1 MNAWRRL
8 KYPGPI
14 AGAGKRKKENT
25 MLEKRAAGE
34 QIVSACTKCKLALD
48 HTIVA
53 MVGETIAK
61 VKCKTC
67 GSIHKYRDP
76 ADAGKPRGTRTKD
89 APVKTSEMLWE
100 ACIAEASGP
109 ERAYDM
115 TATYQ
120 VGDLVLHAIFGR
132 GVVRK
137 LSVNKCDILF
147 KDKERMM
154 ASAN

>member
-1 MNAWRRL
+1 
-8 KYPGPI
+8 
-14 AGAGKRKKENT
+14 
-25 MLEKRAAGE
+25 MLEKRSAGE
-34 QIVSACTKCKLALD
+34 QIVSLCTKCRLALD

-67 GSIHKYRDP
+67 GSIHKFRDP
-76 ADAGKPRGTRTKD
+76 ADAGKPRAARTKEAPAKNTD
-89 APVKTSEMLWE
+89 ALWM
-100 ACIAEASGP
+100 ACMAEASGP
-109 ERAYDM
+109 ERAYEM
-115 TATYQ
+115 TAQYQ

-137 LSVNKCDILF
+137 IYVKKCDILF
-147 KDKERMM
+147 QDKERMM

>member
-1 MNAWRRL
+1 
-8 KYPGPI
+8 
-14 AGAGKRKKENT
+14 

-67 GSIHKYRDP
+67 GSIHKFRDP
-76 ADAGKPRGTRTKD
+76 ADAGKPRATRTKD
-89 APVKTSEMLWE
+89 APAKTSGALWD
-100 ACIAEASGP
+100 ACIAEAAGN
-109 ERAYDM
+109 ERKYDM
-115 TATYQ
+115 TAKYQ
-120 VGDLVLHAIFGR
+120 VGDLVLHAIFGM

-137 LSVNKCDILF
+137 LYVNKCDILF
-147 KDKERMM
+147 QDKERMM
-154 ASAN
+154 ASSN

>member
-1 MNAWRRL
+1 
-8 KYPGPI
+8 
-14 AGAGKRKKENT
+14 
-25 MLEKRAAGE
+25 MLEKRSAGE

-53 MVGETIAK
+53 MVGEAIAK

-67 GSIHKYRDP
+67 GSIHKFRDP
-76 ADAGKPRGTRTKD
+76 ADVGKLRATRTKESP
-89 APVKTSEMLWE
+89 AKTSEALWE
-100 ACIAEASGP
+100 ACIAEAAGS
-109 ERAYDM
+109 EREYDM
-115 TATYQ
+115 TAKYQ
-120 VGDLVLHAIFGR
+120 VGDLVLHTIFGK

>member
-1 MNAWRRL
+1 
-8 KYPGPI
+8 
-14 AGAGKRKKENT
+14 

-67 GSIHKYRDP
+67 GSIHKFRDP
-76 ADAGKPRGTRTKD
+76 ADAGKPRATRTKD
-89 APVKTSEMLWE
+89 APAKTTEALWE
-100 ACIAEASGP
+100 ACVAESTGP
-109 ERAYDM
+109 EREYEM

-120 VGDLVLHAIFGR
+120 VGDLVLHTIFGK

-137 LSVNKCDILF
+137 LYVKKCDILF
-147 KDKERMM
+147 QDKERMM